1 MQTVQLGSDFD
12 DSAGSRADDV
22 RRPVMTFGAMS
33 VEGRAWRQPRHRHRK
48 AQLLYTLRGVV
59 NCEAGD
65 AVWIVPQRSAVW
77 IPGGHP
83 HAASGVMGAVC
94 CCALVDVEPSAAMPA
109 HCCTLAVSPLLHEL
123 LMKAAGFPEF
133 YDLRG
138 PEGRLAATLLDEL
151 AAAPATDLHL
161 PMPQDR
167 RLRQLAER
175 LLDRPDERVHQPELA
190 EQIGMSERTLSRRM
204 VRELGMSFSV
214 WRRRLHV
221 ILGVQKLAMGAS
233 VHSTAVELGYESASS
248 FTTMFRKNTGK
259 SPRRYLVEK
268 LRSDTPGRDASA
280 WIDATARLADSIKRM
295 ACSTNDADSPQK

>member
-1 MQTVQLGSDFD
+1 MRTLQLGNDFD
-12 DSAGSRADDV
+12 VSICLSADNV
-22 RRPVMTFGAMS
+22 RRPVMTFGAVA
-33 VEGRAWRQPRHRHRK
+33 VEGRTWRQPRHRHRK

-65 AVWIVPQRSAVW
+65 AVWIAPQRSAVW
-77 IPGGHP
+77 IPGGYV
-83 HAASGVMGAVC
+83 HAASGSVGTVC
-94 CCALVDVEPSAAMPA
+94 CCTLLDIEPSAAMPA

-123 LMKAAGFPEF
+123 MMKAAGFSER
-133 YDLRG
+133 YDMRG
-138 PEGRLAATLLDEL
+138 PEGRLVATLLDEL
-151 AAAPATDLHL
+151 AAAPVTDLHL

-175 LLDRPDERVHQPELA
+175 LLERPDERVHQPELA

-204 VRELGMSFSV
+204 TRELGMSFSV

-268 LRSDTPGRDASA
+268 LRCDTPSRDAST
-280 WIDATARLADSIKRM
+280 WTDMVARLADSSNRM
-295 ACSTNDADSPQK
+295 AHSANDGDSPQK